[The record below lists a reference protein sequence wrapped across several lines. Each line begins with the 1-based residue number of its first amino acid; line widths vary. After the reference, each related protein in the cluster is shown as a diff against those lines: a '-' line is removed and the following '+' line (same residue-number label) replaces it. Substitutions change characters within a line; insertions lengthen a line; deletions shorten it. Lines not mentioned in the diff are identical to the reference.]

1 MIINNKVECLKRR
14 AKVRNPPRNGKHTAG
29 RIVHNPAKRLR
40 KPCVEV
46 FAKPHN
52 SRFNRLNV

>member
-1 MIINNKVECLKRR
+1 MIINNNVKSLKRR
-14 AKVRNPPRNGKHTAG
+14 AKVRNPPRNDKSTAG
-29 RIVHNPAKRLR
+29 RIVHNPAERLR

-52 SRFNRLNV
+52 GRIYRLNV